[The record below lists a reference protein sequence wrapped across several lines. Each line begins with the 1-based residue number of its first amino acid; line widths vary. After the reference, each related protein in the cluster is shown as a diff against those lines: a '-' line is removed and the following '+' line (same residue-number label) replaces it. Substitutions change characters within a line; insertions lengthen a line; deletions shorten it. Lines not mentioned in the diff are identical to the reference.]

1 MRFVKRNCKNQ
12 TTTNTTSST
21 SNNSGI
27 VGNSSNNNNSSGGNY
42 THPTGSLWGNKY
54 TGKEILDGDLTSKG
68 TIQAMTVAGTNVTA
82 TNVNSETITG
92 TNITG
97 ETIKGTDITGET
109 ITGTTVNGNTGNFQ
123 KANVT
128 DTLSANTALLD
139 NATIKQLYVSGS
151 AHFVELIIDKIN
163 STEGSLILSPAHAEL
178 SRVET
183 TDNIVKCY
191 FKATDG
197 EKKITNDFAADDLV
211 ICESFNVSEGYNE
224 NVSNKF
230 VWKRIIET
238 GTTEDGSEH
247 WFSVYING
255 QGYVADNYICW
266 QTNSE
271 FESGDIV
278 CVLGNAT
285 NDARQDAIL
294 LSATNPN
301 FVEIGHCES
310 SEKVYVDAYPTGAT
324 KTGELDVNFIKKSST
339 PSSRNKH
346 IIEFTFTNI
355 YTDYI
360 GLYKFRGYCD
370 REYELWLKDNILSI
384 VMCIYSTS
392 TKTNTYRI
400 VSTYT
405 LTVGNTYSIEFNILL
420 DDAYIA
426 SDDINHGY
434 TLITI
439 NNNVIFTSS
448 PSDIKNYSITQSTIT
463 NEFPHNTYFVEGGIP
478 NDFGLF
484 LNIEPI
490 TSFCGYSYS
499 YVTHDYVEDFNY
511 NVKEYNYRPTT
522 FTNLIT
528 NGTFDGSLDGWET
541 DVMKLAPTGLAP
553 FINEDENAYLFY
565 PNFAEVWYSQDSY
578 TVKTENSSLTSVS
591 CPMNA
596 YLKQNLG
603 KLEEGIYLLSFDYIS
618 QIQYYDWI
626 KQYYPIYTD
635 GGDEVSLTDDE
646 ANLIKVSI
654 LYDDYAYEYK
664 IKLNKSDTS
673 KVHKC
678 NLIFK
683 YGLTQFD
690 TSSFN
695 YIKNV
700 TYDGATKVYISF
712 ENNSCSNWFAINNVE
727 LYKIDLS
734 TVSLNYDVISYTKNT
749 ITNPIESPAIISFAG
764 INSFSLADKHVSV
777 LSPSYN
783 LISADSVSGLSDIV
797 SKAIADGTLTQQ
809 QINDIID
816 GKFGSISFIDS
827 TNFEQTL
834 LACTDYIQT
843 KESITL
849 KADSATVTSL
859 TNSVGDV
866 EKRVTANE
874 SAIQVNADNIKLKAS
889 QTDFDALGTRVS
901 SAESAIQVNADNIK
915 LKASQTDFD
924 TLGNRVSSA
933 ESAIQVNTDN
943 IKLKAS
949 QTDFD
954 TLGNRV
960 SSAESAIQVNAD
972 NIKLKA
978 SQTDFDTLTNRV
990 TTAESSI
997 TQNATDIKS
1006 KVSQTDFNSLSGTVT
1021 TMQSSIEQMPD
1032 EISLKVEETVSD
1044 DIIGQF
1050 KTTGIDIT
1058 NGQVVIDADNTIIN
1072 GNLELKATNNSDA
1085 LTLFDDNGVERTAVT
1100 SQEIGGLDEQSRDAS
1115 NAYNKSTTINSGD
1128 STVFDLGTY
1137 YYSANSVVYAGTKW
1151 TNRVAYYAGWY
1162 YDSTLKRKNG
1172 RAITSPNSCKLTL
1185 KLVNKSDSSIVY
1197 TVPSTMKTYSDESG
1211 VNVLEAI
1218 VDTSN
1223 KSVTITTAGTYIVR
1237 LEIKWAN
1244 GTTLSPF
1251 TDETSMIVYAYMNSE
1266 SPSKSLVGADGLY
1279 ATNGADKYMYYG
1291 SDGFASVDAQYIS
1304 GYLHSMSSTGARVSN
1319 YDTTTY
1325 TPDDNYLYWAGV
1337 TGPAHI
1343 AKFKNGGNKWT
1354 SSQSF
1359 VNVGWMFASDLYKTA
1374 STAYKPS
1381 PSTDMVIFNDT
1392 TSTDYY
1398 LDLSDM
1404 EYDGHV
1410 VEIRTFNNQLEL
1422 LCSST
1427 ARFKLLSGSTITNA
1441 NQYTSSFYD
1450 IRLVYWGIS
1459 SSGPNTS
1466 DNYTGLWVIL
1476 SQHS

>member
-21 SNNSGI
+21 SNNNSGI
-27 VGNSSNNNNSSGGNY
+27 VGNSSNNTSGGGNY

-92 TNITG
+92 TDITG

-255 QGYVADNYICW
+255 SQKYNYMSW

-310 SEKVYVDAYPTGAT
+310 SEVVGEDKNIFEVT
-324 KTGELDVNFIKKSST
+324 KTGEFTKN
-339 PSSRNKH
+339 
-346 IIEFTFTNI
+346 IIESNFLEFTDNGNITNYSYHFEFEFTTVYN
-355 YTDYI
+355 DFI
-360 GLYKFRGYCD
+360 GLFKFKDYTEDGKY
-370 REYELWLKDNILSI
+370 YELWLKENKIWMVYPVSNGGYAYSLSGVGNLKVGNKYVI
-384 VMCIYSTS
+384 DVIFGGTEKTS
-392 TKTNTYRI
+392 TGT
-400 VSTYT
+400 
-405 LTVGNTYSIEFNILL
+405 
-420 DDAYIA
+420 
-426 SDDINHGY
+426 GY
-434 TLITI
+434 ITI
-439 NNNVIFTSS
+439 VKMDGDIIFSYLSYKGSS
-448 PSDIKNYSITQSTIT
+448 SASSADSIHKT
-463 NEFPHNTYFVEGGIP
+463 NEFPGY
-478 NDFGLF
+478 GLF
-484 LNIEPI
+484 TNVEKIEY
-490 TSFCGYSYS
+490 FYSICNGTKTYYS
-499 YVTHDYVEDFNY
+499 IFTTTNT
-511 NVKEYNYRPTT
+511 PTT

-528 NGTFDGSLDGWET
+528 NGTFNGSLDGWT
-541 DVMKLAPTGLAP
+541 TNVMKLAPTGLAP
-553 FINEDENAYLFY
+553 LINEDENAYLFY
-565 PNFAEVWYSQDSY
+565 PNFAEVWYAQDSY
-578 TVKTENSSLTSVS
+578 TVVNDMYINS
-591 CPMNA
+591 PMNA
-596 YLKQNLG
+596 YLKSE
-603 KLEEGIYLLSFDYIS
+603 KISIKEPGIYWLSFDYVS
-618 QIQYYDWI
+618 HIQFLDWMKSI
-626 KQYYPIYTD
+626 DADAVANDVLNSFTLSINTSSGTD
-635 GGDEVSLTDDE
+635 YSFDIILENDDTSVHKG
-646 ANLIKVSI
+646 NLIIKFGC
-654 LYDDYAYEYK
+654 DD
-664 IKLNKSDTS
+664 
-673 KVHKC
+673 V
-678 NLIFK
+678 
-683 YGLTQFD
+683 D
-690 TSSFN
+690 TSS
-695 YIKNV
+695 YINV
-700 TYDGATKVYISF
+700 INIDYSKIFSESSPTFSIVFCNKSAA
-712 ENNSCSNWFAINNVE
+712 NWFAIDNVE
-727 LYKIDLS
+727 LYKTDLS
-734 TVSLNYDVISYTKNT
+734 KVSLNHEVISYTKNT

-797 SKAIADGTLTQQ
+797 SKAITDGTLTQQ

-901 SAESAIQVNADNIK
+901 SAESAIQVNTDNIK

-960 SSAESAIQVNAD
+960 SSAESAIQVNTD

-1058 NGQVVIDADNTIIN
+1058 SGQVVIDADNTIIN

-1162 YDSTLKRKNG
+1162 YDSTLKRKNS
-1172 RAITSPNSCKLTL
+1172 RAITSPNSCKITL

-1223 KSVTITTAGTYIVR
+1223 KYVTITTAGTYIVR

-1244 GTTLSPF
+1244 GTTVSPF
-1251 TDETSMIVYAYMNSE
+1251 ADATSIMVYAYMNSE
-1266 SPSKSLVGADGLY
+1266 SPSKSLMGADGLY

-1392 TSTDYY
+1392 SSTDYY
-1398 LDLSDM
+1398 LDLSDV

-1441 NQYTSSFYD
+1441 NQYSSSFYD

-1476 SQHS
+1476 SQQT